1 MKRGPIILCGV
12 LVVCLAGG
20 IVEWSNR
27 TAIAASLADIES
39 YDHLDGKKEAE
50 ADIARGTPKWK
61 VSGRVSD
68 ADEHAARLKRLGI
81 ELDWFADCIA
91 TDGIVRYR
99 YDYNSA
105 IRAHFVQSVGEE
117 TTLDVIGRPPIDDRQ

>member
-1 MKRGPIILCGV
+1 M
-12 LVVCLAGG
+12 
-20 IVEWSNR
+20 
-27 TAIAASLADIES
+27 AADNAEVES
-39 YDHLDGKKEAE
+39 YNHREGKREAD

-68 ADEHAARLKRLGI
+68 ADEQAARLKRLGI

-99 YDYNSA
+99 HDYNSA

-117 TTLDVIGRPPIDDRQ
+117 TTLDVIGRPLSDDGR